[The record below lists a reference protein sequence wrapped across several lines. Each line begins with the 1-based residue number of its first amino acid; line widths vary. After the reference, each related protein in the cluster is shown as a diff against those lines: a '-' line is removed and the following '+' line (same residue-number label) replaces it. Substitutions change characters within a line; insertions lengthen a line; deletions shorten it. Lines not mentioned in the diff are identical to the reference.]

1 MADNWYVILELE
13 FDPPVEDE
21 QKISDRI
28 DEKAKFWSTHFN
40 DFKMGAQ
47 YRAWHQNIPQIKKD
61 MIGATN
67 IRKQLAAD
75 ACTIVYN
82 PVDKLL
88 KTIGRKGN
96 ITADEGDKL
105 SKKLKISIDVVKKR
119 AAKLGIKWDAS
130 GVSKDYQ
137 ATYDKYYKT
146 KPQNASSFDGMKQ
159 MLSSFNVD
167 NLYDFLYINTTV
179 KNANRLPCETLRQR
193 AAEKKKTEFYK
204 NDSISGTGSKLCGQ
218 CELAF
223 KDESSKDVYDK
234 YLEYTKRKAILDD
247 AKSIADISGELSAE
261 QANEFIGQLTQIF
274 RDRKLSEEVLTA
286 FCKIEK
292 IFYNASGAETNN
304 ANIKVCRCGYIN
316 DISDGRKVCSNC
328 GLELEIKCPKCG
340 TTNDANIKVCKC
352 GFKFENIDRALAL
365 CEQAEHAIDALDFT
379 VAKAHLSDAARYWPN
394 SSKVQALKDRLA
406 EFEQRVGKEVEKM
419 RGAIKEKRY
428 CEARS
433 QYTNIQK
440 LFSGYSDTTI
450 EQEIS
455 QAITK
460 AQSLFNQAKAAKVEK
475 DILELC
481 AQAYDFCTDLPGVK
495 ELMPAPSAIT
505 GMSVSTNGSMK
516 TNIVSWN
523 STNDRSIRYIVVRST
538 NGWIQHIA
546 DGETVFRGSAN
557 SYSDK
562 AIEPGI
568 TYYYNV
574 FAERA
579 GVFSQGAKGE
589 SVVNL
594 FEISNVSITAA
605 DASLNIMWD
614 SLPANATA
622 EIYEVAANG
631 NKKLIATSSSDCY
644 LVSGLIN
651 GATYSYQ
658 VCLAYIVNG
667 KKEVTKGVVKSGVP
681 DCPPEP
687 IDTLRVKPSQDDN
700 FEAIWYQ
707 DGSNDVRLFCSTQKP
722 KYNLGDIVSLSNLEQ
737 EMRPLQQRPLSS
749 QTNQSLK
756 PNEKG
761 ASFQYN
767 GTELL
772 YIVAVVVKSGSAVFG
787 SLARASKGETVNIKD
802 IRPVNGQINIY
813 IDAPTT
819 ATGFVVL
826 YRFDQFPSDIGDVKT
841 IRKYIPLKQYQ
852 LNSAIVLDTLEP
864 KKYYF
869 SVFAEF
875 KRDGEKDY
883 SAGSDYL
890 FDNSPREN
898 ITYSISV
905 NKKLFGDRSVVLEF
919 EAENREF
926 ELPAIDVMSAIG
938 NTPMFKETATHF
950 FSIPAQHVNGTLT
963 VKIPLTKS
971 LPKNTYIKAFLKEKS
986 ATDVLLSGIKPQ
998 PKIQLRLKLKSN
1010 YKIS

>member
-495 ELMPAPSAIT
+495 ELMPAPSAVT

>member
-21 QKISDRI
+21 QKIADKI
-28 DEKAKFWSTHFN
+28 DERAKYWSTHFN

-61 MIGATN
+61 MIGAAN

-75 ACTIVYN
+75 ACTIVYG

-105 SKKLKISIDVVKKR
+105 SKKLKISVDVVKKR

-130 GVSKDYQ
+130 GGSKDYQ

-167 NLYDFLYINTTV
+167 NLYDFLYVNTTV

-204 NDSISGTGSKLCGQ
+204 NDSVSGTGSKLCGQ

-261 QANEFIGQLTQIF
+261 QADEFIGQLTQIF

-292 IFYNASGAETNN
+292 ISYNASGSETHN
-304 ANIKVCRCGYIN
+304 ANIKVCRCGCIN
-316 DISDGRKVCSNC
+316 DVSDGRKVCSNC

-340 TTNDANIKVCKC
+340 TTNAANIKDCKSV
-352 GFKFENIDRALAL
+352 FKYENIDRALAL

-379 VAKAHLSDAARYWPN
+379 VAKAHLSDATRYWPN

-406 EFEQRVGKEVEKM
+406 EFEQRVGKEVAKM
-419 RGAIKEKRY
+419 RDAIKEKRF

-433 QYTNIQK
+433 QYTSIQK
-440 LFSGYSDTTI
+440 LFSGYSDATI

-455 QAITK
+455 QSITK
-460 AQSLFNQAKAAKVEK
+460 AQALFNQAKVAKVEK

-481 AQAYDFCTDLPGVK
+481 AQAYELCSDLPGVK
-495 ELMPAPSAIT
+495 ELMPAPSAVT
-505 GMSVSTNGSMK
+505 GMFVNVNGNMK
-516 TNIVSWN
+516 TNTVSWTA
-523 STNDRSIRYIVVRST
+523 TNDKSIKYIVVRST

-546 DGETVFRGSAN
+546 DGETIFRGSAN

-562 AIEPGI
+562 AIEPGV

-589 SVVNL
+589 AVVNL
-594 FEISNVSITAA
+594 FELSNVSITAA
-605 DASLNIMWD
+605 DASLNITWD

-622 EIYEVAANG
+622 EIYEVASNG
-631 NKKLIATSSSDCY
+631 NKKLVATSSSDCY
-644 LVSGLIN
+644 LVSGLTN
-651 GATYSYQ
+651 GTTYSYQ
-658 VCLAYIVNG
+658 VLLSYIVNG
-667 KKEVTKGVVKSGVP
+667 KKEVTKGIVKSGVP

-687 IDTLRVKPSQDDN
+687 IDTLRVKPTQDDS
-700 FEAIWYQ
+700 FEAIWFQ
-707 DGSNDVRLFCSTQKP
+707 DNANDVRLFCSAQKP
-722 KYNLGDIVSLSNLEQ
+722 KYNLGDIVSLLNLEQ

-787 SLARASKGETVNIKD
+787 SLARASKGETVNIKA

-826 YRFDQFPSDIGDVKT
+826 YRFDQFSSDLGDVKT

-905 NKKLFGDRSVVLEF
+905 NKKLFGDSSVVLEF
-919 EAENREF
+919 EAENKEF
-926 ELPAIDVMSAIG
+926 ELPTIDVMSAIG
-938 NTPMFKETATHF
+938 NTPMFKSSAKLFH
-950 FSIPAQHVNGTLT
+950 SIPAQHVDGSLQ
-963 VKIPLTKS
+963 VKIPL
-971 LPKNTYIKAFLKEKS
+971 PKGLAKDTYIKAFFKDEK
-986 ATDVLLSGIKPQ
+986 AQAGN
-998 PKIQLRLKLKSN
+998 QLRLKLKSN
-1010 YKIS
+1010 YKIN

>member
-21 QKISDRI
+21 QKIADKI
-28 DEKAKFWSTHFN
+28 EEKAKFWSSNSTHFK
-40 DFKMGAQ
+40 FGPQ
-47 YRAWHQNIPQIKKD
+47 YKAWLQKVPQIKKD
-61 MIGATN
+61 MMGETN

-75 ACTIVYN
+75 ACTQVYG
-82 PVDKLL
+82 PIDKLL
-88 KTIGRKGN
+88 KTIGRKGY
-96 ITADEGDKL
+96 ISDVEGNKL
-105 SKKLKISIDVVKKR
+105 ATSKKISVDVVKKR
-119 AAKLGIKWDAS
+119 ALNLGIEWRKDT
-130 GVSKDYQ
+130 VDYQ
-137 ATYDKYYKT
+137 SLYEKYYKT
-146 KPQNASSFDGMKQ
+146 KPQNFAMYDQ
-159 MLSSFNVD
+159 DIERLASFNVED
-167 NLYDFLYINTTV
+167 LYGFLYVGTTV
-179 KNANRLPCETLRQR
+179 KNAKDLPCETLRLR
-193 AAEKKKTEFYK
+193 AVEKKETFVKHDAQSSNGE
-204 NDSISGTGSKLCGQ
+204 KLCGQ
-218 CELAF
+218 CLLAF
-223 KDESSKDVYDK
+223 KDDASKTVYDA
-234 YLEYTKRKAILDD
+234 YLEYTRRKSVLDEL
-247 AKSIADISGELSAE
+247 KSVASYSDEFTKE
-261 QANEFIGQLTQIF
+261 QAEIYIGQLTQIF
-274 RDRKLSEEVLTA
+274 KDRKLAQDVLAA

-292 IFYNASGAETNN
+292 ISYSASDAET
-304 ANIKVCRCGYIN
+304 ANSKIKVCRCGCIN
-316 DISDGRKVCSNC
+316 DVSDGRKVCSNC

-340 TTNDANIKVCKC
+340 TANDANIKVCKC

-365 CEQAEHAIDALDFT
+365 CEQADHAIDTLDFT

-394 SSKVQALKDRLA
+394 SAKVQALKDKLT

-455 QAITK
+455 QAIMK

-481 AQAYDFCTDLPGVK
+481 AQAYDLCSDLPGVK
-495 ELMPAPSAIT
+495 ELMPAPSAVT

-523 STNDRSIRYIVVRST
+523 STNDKSIRYIVVRST

-562 AIEPGI
+562 AIDPGI

-644 LVSGLIN
+644 LVSGLNN
-651 GATYSYQ
+651 GTTYSYQ

-737 EMRPLQQRPLSS
+737 EMRPLQQRPLSA

-756 PNEKG
+756 ANEKG

-787 SLARASKGETVNIKD
+787 SLARASKGETVNIKA

-852 LNSAIVLDTLEP
+852 LNSAIVLDTLES

-905 NKKLFGDRSVVLEF
+905 NKKLFGDSSVVLEF
-919 EAENREF
+919 EAENKEF

-938 NTPMFKETATHF
+938 NTPMFKSSAKLFH
-950 FSIPAQHVNGTLT
+950 SIPAQHVDGSLQ
-963 VKIPLTKS
+963 VKIPL
-971 LPKNTYIKAFLKEKS
+971 PKGLAKGTYIKAFFKDEK
-986 ATDVLLSGIKPQ
+986 AQAGN
-998 PKIQLRLKLKSN
+998 QLRLKLKSN

>member
-1 MADNWYVILELE
+1 
-13 FDPPVEDE
+13 
-21 QKISDRI
+21 
-28 DEKAKFWSTHFN
+28 
-40 DFKMGAQ
+40 
-47 YRAWHQNIPQIKKD
+47 
-61 MIGATN
+61 
-67 IRKQLAAD
+67 
-75 ACTIVYN
+75 
-82 PVDKLL
+82 
-88 KTIGRKGN
+88 
-96 ITADEGDKL
+96 
-105 SKKLKISIDVVKKR
+105 
-119 AAKLGIKWDAS
+119 
-130 GVSKDYQ
+130 
-137 ATYDKYYKT
+137 
-146 KPQNASSFDGMKQ
+146 
-159 MLSSFNVD
+159 
-167 NLYDFLYINTTV
+167 
-179 KNANRLPCETLRQR
+179 
-193 AAEKKKTEFYK
+193 
-204 NDSISGTGSKLCGQ
+204 
-218 CELAF
+218 
-223 KDESSKDVYDK
+223 SSKDVYDK
-234 YLEYTKRKAILDD
+234 YLEFTKQKAILDD
-247 AKSIADISGELSAE
+247 AKSIADISGELTAE
-261 QANEFIGQLTQIF
+261 QADEFIGQLTQIF
-274 RDRKLSEEVLTA
+274 RDRKLSEEVLVA
-286 FCKIEK
+286 FCKIKK
-292 IFYNASGAETNN
+292 ISYNASGAETHN
-304 ANIKVCRCGYIN
+304 ANIKVCRCGCIN
-316 DISDGRKVCSNC
+316 DVSDGRKVCSHC

-340 TTNDANIKVCKC
+340 TSNDANIKVCKC

-365 CEQAEHAIDALDFT
+365 CEQADHAIDALDFT
-379 VAKAHLSDAARYWPN
+379 VAKAHLTDAARYWPN
-394 SSKVQALKDRLA
+394 SAKVQALKDRLA
-406 EFEQRVGKEVEKM
+406 EFEQRVGKEVAKM
-419 RGAIKEKRY
+419 REAIKEKRY

-433 QYTNIQK
+433 QYTSIQK
-440 LFSGYSDTTI
+440 LFSGYSDASI

-460 AQSLFNQAKAAKVEK
+460 AQALFTQAKAAKVEK

-481 AQAYDFCTDLPGVK
+481 AQAYDLCSDLPGVK
-495 ELMPAPSAIT
+495 ELMPAPSAVS
-505 GMSVSTNGSMK
+505 GMSASANGNMK
-516 TNIVSWN
+516 TNIISWTA
-523 STNDRSIRYIVVRST
+523 TNDKSIRYIVVRSS
-538 NGWIQHIA
+538 NVWVQHIA

-562 AIEPGI
+562 AIEPGV

-579 GVFSQGAKGE
+579 GVCSQGAKGE

-605 DASLNIMWD
+605 DASLNITWD

-622 EIYEVAANG
+622 EIYEIGSNG

-644 LVSGLIN
+644 LVSGLTN
-651 GATYSYQ
+651 GTTYSYQ
-658 VCLAYIVNG
+658 VNLSYIVNG
-667 KKEVTKGVVKSGVP
+667 KKEVTKGVAKTGVP

-687 IDTLRVKPSQDDN
+687 IDTLRVKPSQDDT
-700 FEAIWYQ
+700 FEAIWFQ

-722 KYNLGDIVSLSNLEQ
+722 KYNLGDIVSLSTLEQ
-737 EMRPLQQRPLSS
+737 EMRPLQQRPLSP

-756 PNEKG
+756 ANEKG

-772 YIVAVVVKSGSAVFG
+772 YVVAVVVKSGSAVFG
-787 SLARASKGETVNIKD
+787 SLARASKGETVNIKA

-813 IDAPTT
+813 IDAPAT

-826 YRFDQFPSDIGDVKT
+826 HRFDQFPSDIGDVKT

-905 NKKLFGDRSVVLEF
+905 NKKLFGDSSVVLEF

-938 NTPMFKETATHF
+938 NTPMFKSSAKLFH
-950 FSIPAQHVNGTLT
+950 SIPAQHVDGSLQ
-963 VKIPLTKS
+963 VRIPF
-971 LPKNTYIKAFLKEKS
+971 PKGMAKDTYIKAFFKDEK
-986 ATDVLLSGIKPQ
+986 AQTGN
-998 PKIQLRLKLKSN
+998 QLRLKLKSN
-1010 YKIS
+1010 YKIN

>member
-21 QKISDRI
+21 QKISDKI
-28 DEKAKFWSTHFN
+28 DEKAKFWSSNSTHFK
-40 DFKMGAQ
+40 FGPQ
-47 YRAWHQNIPQIKKD
+47 YKAWLQKVPQIKKD
-61 MIGATN
+61 MMGSTN

-75 ACTIVYN
+75 ACIQVYG
-82 PVDKLL
+82 PIDKLL
-88 KTIGRKGN
+88 KTIGRKGY
-96 ITADEGDKL
+96 ISDVEGNKL
-105 SKKLKISIDVVKKR
+105 AASKKISIDIVKKR
-119 AAKLGIKWDAS
+119 AMKLGIEWRKDT
-130 GVSKDYQ
+130 VDYQ
-137 ATYDKYYKT
+137 ALYDKYYKT
-146 KPQNASSFDGMKQ
+146 KPQNAAMYDQ
-159 MLSSFNVD
+159 DVERLASFNVED
-167 NLYDFLYINTTV
+167 LYGFLYIDTTI
-179 KNANRLPCETLRQR
+179 KNAKDLPCETLRLR
-193 AAEKKKTEFYK
+193 AGEKKKTFVKHDAQSSNGE
-204 NDSISGTGSKLCGQ
+204 KLCGQ
-218 CELAF
+218 CLLAF
-223 KDESSKDVYDK
+223 KDDASKAVYDA
-234 YLEYTKRKAILDD
+234 YLEYRKRKSVLDD
-247 AKSIADISGELSAE
+247 LKSIASVSD
-261 QANEFIGQLTQIF
+261 EFTKDQMEIYIGQLTQIF
-274 RDRKLSEEVLTA
+274 KDRKLAEDVLVA

-292 IFYNASGAETNN
+292 ISYGASGAETHN
-304 ANIKVCRCGYIN
+304 ANIKVCRCGCIN
-316 DISDGRKVCSNC
+316 DVSDGRKVCSNC

-340 TTNDANIKVCKC
+340 TANDANIKVCKC

-379 VAKAHLSDAARYWPN
+379 VAKAHLSDATRYWPN
-394 SSKVQALKDRLA
+394 SSKVQDLKDRLA

-440 LFSGYSDTTI
+440 LFSGYSDITI

-481 AQAYDFCTDLPGVK
+481 AQAYDLCSDLPGVK
-495 ELMPAPSAIT
+495 ELMPAPSAVT

-523 STNDRSIRYIVVRST
+523 STNDKSIRYIVVRST
-538 NGWIQHIA
+538 NGWVQHIA

-644 LVSGLIN
+644 LVSGLNN
-651 GATYSYQ
+651 GTTYSYQ

-667 KKEVTKGVVKSGVP
+667 KKEVTKGIVKSGVP

-761 ASFQYN
+761 ASFQYS

-787 SLARASKGETVNIKD
+787 SLARASKGETVNIKA

-852 LNSAIVLDTLEP
+852 LNSAIVLDTLES

-883 SAGSDYL
+883 SAGSDCL

-905 NKKLFGDRSVVLEF
+905 NKKLFGDSSVVLEF
-919 EAENREF
+919 EAENKEF

-938 NTPMFKETATHF
+938 NTPMFKSSAKLFH
-950 FSIPAQHVNGTLT
+950 SIPAQHVNGSLQ
-963 VKIPLTKS
+963 VKIPL
-971 LPKNTYIKAFLKEKS
+971 PKGLAKDTYIKAFFKDEK
-986 ATDVLLSGIKPQ
+986 AQAGN
-998 PKIQLRLKLKSN
+998 QLRLKLKSN

>member
-21 QKISDRI
+21 QKIADKI
-28 DEKAKFWSTHFN
+28 DERAKFWSTHFN

-61 MIGATN
+61 MIGAAN

-75 ACTIVYN
+75 ACTIVYG

-119 AAKLGIKWDAS
+119 AAKLGIKWDTS
-130 GVSKDYQ
+130 GGSKDYQ

-167 NLYDFLYINTTV
+167 NLYDFLYVNTTV

-234 YLEYTKRKAILDD
+234 YLEYTKRKAILDY
-247 AKSIADISGELSAE
+247 AKSIADISDEYELTAE
-261 QANEFIGQLTQIF
+261 QADEFIGQLTQIF
-274 RDRKLSEEVLTA
+274 RDRKLSEEVLVA

-292 IFYNASGAETNN
+292 ISYNASGAETHN
-304 ANIKVCRCGYIN
+304 ANIKVCRCGCIN
-316 DISDGRKVCSNC
+316 DVSDGRKVCSNC

-340 TTNDANIKVCKC
+340 TSNDANIKVCKC
-352 GFKFENIDRALAL
+352 GFKFENIDKALAL
-365 CEQAEHAIDALDFT
+365 CEQADHAIDALDFT
-379 VAKAHLSDAARYWPN
+379 VAKAHLTDAARYWPN
-394 SSKVQALKDRLA
+394 SAKVQALKDRLA
-406 EFEQRVGKEVEKM
+406 EFEQRVGKEVAKM
-419 RGAIKEKRY
+419 REAIKEKRY

-433 QYTNIQK
+433 QYTSIQK
-440 LFSGYSDTTI
+440 LFSGYSDASI

-460 AQSLFNQAKAAKVEK
+460 AQALFNQAKAAKVEK

-481 AQAYDFCTDLPGVK
+481 AQAYDLCSDLPGVK
-495 ELMPAPSAIT
+495 ELMPAPSVVT
-505 GMSVSTNGSMK
+505 GMSVSANGNMK
-516 TNIVSWN
+516 TNIISWTA
-523 STNDRSIRYIVVRST
+523 TNDKSIRYIVVRSS

-562 AIEPGI
+562 AIEPGV

-579 GVFSQGAKGE
+579 GVYSQGAKGE

-605 DASLNIMWD
+605 DASLNISWD
-614 SLPANATA
+614 SLPPNATA
-622 EIYEVAANG
+622 EIYEVGSNG

-644 LVSGLIN
+644 LVSGLTN
-651 GATYSYQ
+651 GATYYYQ
-658 VCLAYIVNG
+658 VLLSYIVNG
-667 KKEVTKGVVKSGVP
+667 KKEVTKGVVKTGVP

-687 IDTLRVKPSQDDN
+687 IDTLRVKPSQDDT
-700 FEAIWYQ
+700 FEAIWFQ

-722 KYNLGDIVSLSNLEQ
+722 RYNLGDIVSLSTLEQ
-737 EMRPLQQRPLSS
+737 EMRPLQQRPLSP
-749 QTNQSLK
+749 QTNRSLK

-787 SLARASKGETVNIKD
+787 SLARASKGETVNIKA

-813 IDAPTT
+813 IDAPAT

-826 YRFDQFPSDIGDVKT
+826 HRFDQFPSDIGDVKT

-905 NKKLFGDRSVVLEF
+905 NKKLFGDSSVVLEF

-938 NTPMFKETATHF
+938 NTPMFKSSAKLFH
-950 FSIPAQHVNGTLT
+950 SIPAQHVDGSLQ
-963 VKIPLTKS
+963 VRIPF
-971 LPKNTYIKAFLKEKS
+971 PKGMAKDTYIKAFFKDEK
-986 ATDVLLSGIKPQ
+986 AQTGN
-998 PKIQLRLKLKSN
+998 QLRLKLKSN
-1010 YKIS
+1010 YKIN

>member
-21 QKISDRI
+21 QKIADKI
-28 DEKAKFWSTHFN
+28 DERAKFWSTHFN

-61 MIGATN
+61 MIGAAN
-67 IRKQLAAD
+67 IRMQLAAD
-75 ACTIVYN
+75 ACTIVYG

-119 AAKLGIKWDAS
+119 AAKLGIKWDTS
-130 GVSKDYQ
+130 GGSKDYQ

-167 NLYDFLYINTTV
+167 NLYDFLYVNTTV

-247 AKSIADISGELSAE
+247 AKSIADISGELTAE
-261 QANEFIGQLTQIF
+261 QADEFIGQLTQIF
-274 RDRKLSEEVLTA
+274 RDRKLSEEVLVA

-292 IFYNASGAETNN
+292 ISYNASGAETHN
-304 ANIKVCRCGYIN
+304 ANIKVCRCGCIN
-316 DISDGRKVCSNC
+316 DVSDGRKVCSNC

-340 TTNDANIKVCKC
+340 TSNDANIKVCKC

-365 CEQAEHAIDALDFT
+365 CEQADHAIDALDFT
-379 VAKAHLSDAARYWPN
+379 VAKAHLTDAARYWPN
-394 SSKVQALKDRLA
+394 SAKVQALKDRLA
-406 EFEQRVGKEVEKM
+406 EFEQRVGKEVAKM
-419 RGAIKEKRY
+419 REAIKEKRY

-433 QYTNIQK
+433 QYTSIQK
-440 LFSGYSDTTI
+440 LFSGYSDTSI

-460 AQSLFNQAKAAKVEK
+460 AQALFTQAKAAKVEK

-481 AQAYDFCTDLPGVK
+481 AQAYDLCSDLPGVK
-495 ELMPAPSAIT
+495 ELMPAPSAVT
-505 GMSVSTNGSMK
+505 GMSVSANGNMK
-516 TNIVSWN
+516 TNIISWTA
-523 STNDRSIRYIVVRST
+523 TNDKSIRDIVVRSS
-538 NGWIQHIA
+538 NGWVQHIA

-562 AIEPGI
+562 AIEPGV

-579 GVFSQGAKGE
+579 GVCSQGAKGE

-605 DASLNIMWD
+605 DASLNITWD

-622 EIYEVAANG
+622 EIYEVGSSG

-644 LVSGLIN
+644 LVSGLTN

-658 VCLAYIVNG
+658 VLLSYIVNG
-667 KKEVTKGVVKSGVP
+667 KKEVTKGVVKTGVP

-687 IDTLRVKPSQDDN
+687 IDTLRVKPSQDDT
-700 FEAIWYQ
+700 FEAIWFQ

-722 KYNLGDIVSLSNLEQ
+722 RYNLGDIVSLSTLEQ
-737 EMRPLQQRPLSS
+737 EMRPLQQRPLSP

-767 GTELL
+767 GTELF

-787 SLARASKGETVNIKD
+787 SLARASKGETVNIKA

-813 IDAPTT
+813 IHAPAT

-826 YRFDQFPSDIGDVKT
+826 HRFDQFPSDIGDVKT

-905 NKKLFGDRSVVLEF
+905 NKKLFGDSSVVLEF
-919 EAENREF
+919 DAENKEF
-926 ELPAIDVMSAIG
+926 DLPAIDVMSAIG
-938 NTPMFKETATHF
+938 NTPMFKSSAKLFH
-950 FSIPAQHVNGTLT
+950 SIPAQHVDGSLQ
-963 VKIPLTKS
+963 VRIPF
-971 LPKNTYIKAFLKEKS
+971 PKGMAKDTYIKAFFKDEK
-986 ATDVLLSGIKPQ
+986 AQTGN
-998 PKIQLRLKLKSN
+998 QLRLKLKSN
-1010 YKIS
+1010 YKIN

>member
-21 QKISDRI
+21 QKIADKI
-28 DEKAKFWSTHFN
+28 DERAKFWSTHFN

-61 MIGATN
+61 MIGAAN
-67 IRKQLAAD
+67 IRRQLAAD
-75 ACTIVYN
+75 ACTIVYD
-82 PVDKLL
+82 PVDKLI
-88 KTIGRKGN
+88 KIIGRKGN
-96 ITADEGDKL
+96 ITPDEADKL
-105 SKKLKISIDVVKKR
+105 SKKLKITVDVVKKR
-119 AAKLGIKWDAS
+119 ATKLGIKWDLTPTPQN
-130 GVSKDYQ
+130 YQ
-137 ATYDKYYKT
+137 ALYDKYYKT
-146 KPQNASSFDGMKQ
+146 KPQNASSFEGMKQ

-167 NLYDFLYINTTV
+167 NLYDFLYVNTTV

-193 AAEKKKTEFYK
+193 ATEKKKTEFYK

-247 AKSIADISGELSAE
+247 AKNIADITGELSAE
-261 QANEFIGQLTQIF
+261 QADEFIGQLTQIF

-292 IFYNASGAETNN
+292 ISYNTSGSETHN
-304 ANIKVCRCGYIN
+304 ANVKVCRCGCIN
-316 DISDGRKVCSNC
+316 DVSDGRKVCSNC
-328 GLELEIKCPKCG
+328 GLELEIRCPECG

-365 CEQAEHAIDALDFT
+365 CEQAEHAIDALDFV
-379 VAKAHLSDAARYWPN
+379 VAKVHLSDATRYWPN
-394 SSKVQALKDRLA
+394 SAKVQALQDRLA
-406 EFEQRVGKEVEKM
+406 EFEQRVGKEVAKM
-419 RGAIKEKRY
+419 RDAIKEKRY

-433 QYTNIQK
+433 QYTSIQK
-440 LFSGYSDTTI
+440 LFSGYSDATI

-460 AQSLFNQAKAAKVEK
+460 AQSLFNQAKSAKIEK

-481 AQAYDFCTDLPGVK
+481 AQAYDLCSDLPGVK
-495 ELMPAPSAIT
+495 ELMPAPSAVT
-505 GMSVSTNGSMK
+505 GMLVSANGNMR

-523 STNDRSIRYIVVRST
+523 STNDKSIRYIVVRSQ

-546 DGETVFRGSAN
+546 DGETIFRGSAN

-562 AIEPGI
+562 AIEPGV

-579 GVFSQGAKGE
+579 GVCSQGAKGE

-594 FEISNVSITAA
+594 FEISNVFITAA

-631 NKKLIATSSSDCY
+631 NKKLVATSSSDCY
-644 LVSGLIN
+644 LVSGLNN
-651 GATYSYQ
+651 GTTYSYQ
-658 VCLAYIVNG
+658 VLLSYIVNG
-667 KKEVTKGVVKSGVP
+667 KKEVTNGVVKSGVP

-687 IDTLRVKPSQDDN
+687 IDTLRIKPSQDDN

-707 DGSNDVRLFCSTQKP
+707 GGSNDVRLFCSTQKP

-737 EMRPLQQRPLSS
+737 EMRPLQQRPLSP

-787 SLARASKGETVNIKD
+787 SLATSKGETVNIKA

-813 IDAPTT
+813 IDAP
-819 ATGFVVL
+819 AAAVGFVVL
-826 YRFDQFPSDIGDVKT
+826 HRFDQFPSDIGDVKT
-841 IRKYIPLKQYQ
+841 IRKYIPFKQYQ
-852 LNSAIVLDTLEP
+852 LNSAIVLNTLEP

-883 SAGSDYL
+883 SPGSDYL

-905 NKKLFGDRSVVLEF
+905 NKKLFGDSSVILEF

-938 NTPMFKETATHF
+938 NTPMFKSSAKLFH
-950 FSIPAQHVNGTLT
+950 SIPAQHVDGSLQI
-963 VKIPLTKS
+963 KIPFTKGMA
-971 LPKNTYIKAFLKEKS
+971 KDTYIKAFFKDEKS
-986 ATDVLLSGIKPQ
+986 QAGN
-998 PKIQLRLKLKSN
+998 QLRLKLKSN
-1010 YKIS
+1010 YKIN

>member
-261 QANEFIGQLTQIF
+261 QADEFIGQLTQIF

-631 NKKLIATSSSDCY
+631 NKKLVATSSSDCY

-950 FSIPAQHVNGTLT
+950 FSIPAQHVKGTLT

-971 LPKNTYIKAFLKEKS
+971 LPKNTYIKAFLKEES

>member
-21 QKISDRI
+21 QIIADKI
-28 DEKAKFWSTHFN
+28 DERAKFWSTHFN

-67 IRKQLAAD
+67 IRKQLATD
-75 ACTIVYN
+75 ACTIVYG

-96 ITADEGDKL
+96 ITPDEADKL
-105 SKKLKISIDVVKKR
+105 SKKLKITVDVVKKR
-119 AAKLGIKWDAS
+119 ATKLGIKWDPTPTPQN
-130 GVSKDYQ
+130 YQ
-137 ATYDKYYKT
+137 ALYDKYYKT

-167 NLYDFLYINTTV
+167 NLYDFLYLNTTV

-193 AAEKKKTEFYK
+193 ATEKKKTEFYK

-247 AKSIADISGELSAE
+247 AKSIADITGELSAE
-261 QANEFIGQLTQIF
+261 QADEIIGQLTQIF
-274 RDRKLSEEVLTA
+274 RDRKLSEEVLVA

-292 IFYNASGAETNN
+292 ISYNASGAETHN
-304 ANIKVCRCGYIN
+304 ANVKVCRCGCIN
-316 DISDGRKVCSNC
+316 DVSDGRKVCSNC

-340 TTNDANIKVCKC
+340 AANDANIKVCKC

-365 CEQAEHAIDALDFT
+365 CEQADHAIDALDFT

-394 SSKVQALKDRLA
+394 STKVQALKDRLA
-406 EFEQRVGKEVEKM
+406 EFEQRVGKEVAKM
-419 RGAIKEKRY
+419 REAIKEKRY

-433 QYTNIQK
+433 QYTSIQK
-440 LFSGYSDTTI
+440 LFSGYSDASI

-460 AQSLFNQAKAAKVEK
+460 AQTLFNQAKAAKVEK

-481 AQAYDFCTDLPGVK
+481 AQAYDLCSDLPGVK
-495 ELMPAPSAIT
+495 ELMPAPSAVT
-505 GMSVSTNGSMK
+505 GMSVSANGNMK
-516 TNIVSWN
+516 TNIISWTA
-523 STNDRSIRYIVVRST
+523 TNDKSIRYIVVRSS
-538 NGWIQHIA
+538 NGWVQHIA

-562 AIEPGI
+562 QIEPGV

-579 GVFSQGAKGE
+579 GVCSQGAKGE

-605 DASLNIMWD
+605 DASLNITWD

-622 EIYEVAANG
+622 EIYEIGSNG

-644 LVSGLIN
+644 LVSGLTN
-651 GATYSYQ
+651 GTTYSYQ
-658 VCLAYIVNG
+658 VNLSYIVNG
-667 KKEVTKGVVKSGVP
+667 KKEVTKGVVKTGVP

-687 IDTLRVKPSQDDN
+687 IDTLRVKPSQDDT
-700 FEAIWYQ
+700 FEAIWFQ

-722 KYNLGDIVSLSNLEQ
+722 RYNLGDIVSLSTLEQ
-737 EMRPLQQRPLSS
+737 EMRPLQQRPLSP

-756 PNEKG
+756 ANEKG

-787 SLARASKGETVNIKD
+787 SLARASKGETVNIKA

-813 IDAPTT
+813 IDAPAT
-819 ATGFVVL
+819 ATGFIVL
-826 YRFDQFPSDIGDVKT
+826 HRFDQFPSDIGDVKT

-905 NKKLFGDRSVVLEF
+905 NKKLFGDSSVVLEF

-926 ELPAIDVMSAIG
+926 ELPAIDVMSAVG
-938 NTPMFKETATHF
+938 NTPMFKSSAKLFH
-950 FSIPAQHVNGTLT
+950 SIPAQHVDGSLQVRIPFPKGTA
-963 VKIPLTKS
+963 KD
-971 LPKNTYIKAFLKEKS
+971 TYIKAFFKDEK
-986 ATDVLLSGIKPQ
+986 AQTGN
-998 PKIQLRLKLKSN
+998 QLRLKLKSN
-1010 YKIS
+1010 YKIN

>member
-1 MADNWYVILELE
+1 MADNWYVILELD

-21 QKISDRI
+21 QKIADKI
-28 DEKAKFWSTHFN
+28 DERAKFWSTHFN

-61 MIGATN
+61 MIGAAN

-75 ACTIVYN
+75 ACTIVYG

-105 SKKLKISIDVVKKR
+105 SKKLKISVDVVKKR
-119 AAKLGIKWDAS
+119 AAKLGIKWDSA
-130 GVSKDYQ
+130 GGGKDYQ

-167 NLYDFLYINTTV
+167 NLYDFLYLNTTV
-179 KNANRLPCETLRQR
+179 KNAHRLPCETLRQR

-234 YLEYTKRKAILDD
+234 YLEYTKRKAILDE
-247 AKSIADISGELSAE
+247 AKSIADISEELTAE
-261 QANEFIGQLTQIF
+261 QGDEIIGQLTQIF
-274 RDRKLSEEVLTA
+274 RDRKLSEEVLAA
-286 FCKIEK
+286 FCKVEK
-292 IFYNASGAETNN
+292 ISYKSAGAETHN
-304 ANIKVCRCGYIN
+304 ANIKVCRCGCIN
-316 DISDGRKVCSNC
+316 DVSDGRKVCRNC
-328 GLELEIKCPKCG
+328 GSELEIKCPKCG
-340 TTNDANIKVCKC
+340 TVNDANIKVCKC

-365 CEQAEHAIDALDFT
+365 CEQAEYAIDTLDFT

-394 SSKVQALKDRLA
+394 SAKVQALKDKLT
-406 EFEQRVGKEVEKM
+406 EFEQRVGAAVAKM
-419 RGAIKEKRY
+419 RDAIKKKRY

-433 QYTNIQK
+433 QYTSIQK
-440 LFSGYSDTTI
+440 LFSGYSDATI

-460 AQSLFNQAKAAKVEK
+460 AQSLFNRAKAAKVEK

-481 AQAYDFCTDLPGVK
+481 AQAYDLCADLPGVK
-495 ELMPAPSAIT
+495 EFMPAPSAVT
-505 GMSVSTNGSMK
+505 GMSVSANGNMK
-516 TNIVSWN
+516 VNIVSWTA
-523 STNDRSIRYIVVRST
+523 TNDKSIRYIVVRST

-546 DGETVFRGSAN
+546 DGETIFRGSAN
-557 SYSDK
+557 SYTDK
-562 AIEPGI
+562 TIEPGV

-579 GVFSQGAKGE
+579 GVFSKGAKGE
-589 SVVNL
+589 SAVNL

-605 DASLNIMWD
+605 DASLNITWD

-622 EIYEVAANG
+622 EIYEVSSNG
-631 NKKLIATSSSDCY
+631 GKKLIATSSSDSY
-644 LVSGLIN
+644 LVSSLTN
-651 GATYSYQ
+651 GVTYSYQ
-658 VCLAYIVNG
+658 VLLSYIVNG
-667 KKEVTKGVVKSGVP
+667 KKETTKGVIKSGVP

-687 IDTLRVKPSQDDN
+687 IDTLRVKPSQDDS
-700 FEAIWYQ
+700 FEAIWFQ
-707 DGSNDVRLFCSTQKP
+707 DSANDVRLFCSTQKP

-737 EMRPLQQRPLSS
+737 EMRPLQQRPLSP

-761 ASFQYN
+761 ASFQYS

-787 SLARASKGETVNIKD
+787 SLARASKGETVNIKAV
-802 IRPVNGQINIY
+802 RPVNGQINIY
-813 IDAPTT
+813 IDAPAT

-826 YRFDQFPSDIGDVKT
+826 HRFDQFPSDIGDVKT
-841 IRKYIPLKQYQ
+841 IRKYVPLKQYQ
-852 LNSAIVLDTLEP
+852 LNNAIVLDNLEP

-883 SAGSDYL
+883 SAGADYL

-898 ITYSISV
+898 ITYSIAV
-905 NKKLFGDRSVVLEF
+905 NKKLFGDSSVVLEF
-919 EAENREF
+919 QAENREF
-926 ELPAIDVMSAIG
+926 ELPAIDVMSATG
-938 NTPMFKETATHF
+938 NTPMFKSSAKLF
-950 FSIPAQHVNGTLT
+950 YSIPAQHVDGSLQ
-963 VKIPLTKS
+963 VKIPL
-971 LPKNTYIKAFLKEKS
+971 PKGMAKDTYIKAFFKDEK
-986 ATDVLLSGIKPQ
+986 AQAGN
-998 PKIQLRLKLKSN
+998 QLRLKLKSN
-1010 YKIS
+1010 YKIN

>member
-21 QKISDRI
+21 QKIADKI
-28 DEKAKFWSTHFN
+28 EEKAKFWSSNSTHFK
-40 DFKMGAQ
+40 FGPQ
-47 YRAWHQNIPQIKKD
+47 YKAWLQKVPQIKKD
-61 MIGATN
+61 MMGETN

-75 ACTIVYN
+75 ACTQVYG
-82 PVDKLL
+82 PIDKLL
-88 KTIGRKGN
+88 KTIGRKGY
-96 ITADEGDKL
+96 ISDVEGNKL
-105 SKKLKISIDVVKKR
+105 ATSKKISVDVVKKR
-119 AAKLGIKWDAS
+119 ALNLGIEWRKDT
-130 GVSKDYQ
+130 VDYQ
-137 ATYDKYYKT
+137 SLYEKYYKT
-146 KPQNASSFDGMKQ
+146 KPQNFAMYDQ
-159 MLSSFNVD
+159 DIERLASFNVED
-167 NLYDFLYINTTV
+167 LYGFLYVGTTV
-179 KNANRLPCETLRQR
+179 KNAKDLPCETLRLR
-193 AAEKKKTEFYK
+193 AVEKKETFVKHDAQSSNGE
-204 NDSISGTGSKLCGQ
+204 KLCGQ
-218 CELAF
+218 CLLAF
-223 KDESSKDVYDK
+223 KDDASKTVYDA
-234 YLEYTKRKAILDD
+234 YLEYTRRKSVLDEL
-247 AKSIADISGELSAE
+247 KSVASYSDEFTKE
-261 QANEFIGQLTQIF
+261 QAEIYIGQLTQIF
-274 RDRKLSEEVLTA
+274 KDRKLAQDVLAA

-292 IFYNASGAETNN
+292 ISYSASDAET
-304 ANIKVCRCGYIN
+304 ANSKIKVCRCGCIN
-316 DISDGRKVCSNC
+316 DVSDGRKVCSNC

-340 TTNDANIKVCKC
+340 TANDANIKVCKC

-365 CEQAEHAIDALDFT
+365 CEQADHAIDTLDFT

-394 SSKVQALKDRLA
+394 SAKVQALKDKLT

-455 QAITK
+455 QAIMK

-481 AQAYDFCTDLPGVK
+481 AQAYDLCSDLPGVK
-495 ELMPAPSAIT
+495 ELMPAPSAVT

-523 STNDRSIRYIVVRST
+523 STNDKSIRYIVVRST

-562 AIEPGI
+562 AIDPGI

-579 GVFSQGAKGE
+579 GVCSQGAKGE

-605 DASLNIMWD
+605 DASLNITWD

-622 EIYEVAANG
+622 EIYEVGSSG

-644 LVSGLIN
+644 LVSGLTN

-658 VCLAYIVNG
+658 VLLSYIVNG
-667 KKEVTKGVVKSGVP
+667 KKEVTKGVVKTGVP

-687 IDTLRVKPSQDDN
+687 IDTLRVKPSQDDT
-700 FEAIWYQ
+700 FEAIWFQ

-722 KYNLGDIVSLSNLEQ
+722 RYNLGDIVSLSTLEQ
-737 EMRPLQQRPLSS
+737 EMRPLQQRPLSP

-787 SLARASKGETVNIKD
+787 SLARASKGETVNIKA

-813 IDAPTT
+813 IHAPAT

-826 YRFDQFPSDIGDVKT
+826 HRFDQFPSDIGDVKT

-905 NKKLFGDRSVVLEF
+905 NKKLFGDSSVVLEF
-919 EAENREF
+919 EAENKEF
-926 ELPAIDVMSAIG
+926 DLPAIDVMSAIG
-938 NTPMFKETATHF
+938 NTPMFKSSAKLFH
-950 FSIPAQHVNGTLT
+950 SIPAQHVDGSLQ
-963 VKIPLTKS
+963 VRIPF
-971 LPKNTYIKAFLKEKS
+971 PKGMAKDTYIKAFFKDEK
-986 ATDVLLSGIKPQ
+986 AQTGN
-998 PKIQLRLKLKSN
+998 QLRLKLKSN
-1010 YKIS
+1010 YKIN

>member
-21 QKISDRI
+21 QKISDKI
-28 DEKAKFWSTHFN
+28 DEKAKFWSSNSTHFK
-40 DFKMGAQ
+40 FGPQ
-47 YRAWHQNIPQIKKD
+47 YKAWLQKVPQIKKD
-61 MIGATN
+61 MMGSTN

-75 ACTIVYN
+75 ACIQVYG
-82 PVDKLL
+82 PIDKLL
-88 KTIGRKGN
+88 KTIGRKGY
-96 ITADEGDKL
+96 ISDVEGNKL
-105 SKKLKISIDVVKKR
+105 AASKKISIDIVKKR
-119 AAKLGIKWDAS
+119 AMKLGIEWRKDT
-130 GVSKDYQ
+130 VDYQ
-137 ATYDKYYKT
+137 ALYDKYYKT
-146 KPQNASSFDGMKQ
+146 KPQNAAMYDQ
-159 MLSSFNVD
+159 DVERLASFNVED
-167 NLYDFLYINTTV
+167 LYGFLYIDTTV
-179 KNANRLPCETLRQR
+179 KNAKDLPCETLRLR
-193 AAEKKKTEFYK
+193 AGEKKKTFVKHDAQSSNGE
-204 NDSISGTGSKLCGQ
+204 KLCGQ
-218 CELAF
+218 CLLAF
-223 KDESSKDVYDK
+223 KDDASKAVYDA
-234 YLEYTKRKAILDD
+234 YLEYRKRKSVLDD
-247 AKSIADISGELSAE
+247 LKSIASVSD
-261 QANEFIGQLTQIF
+261 EFTKDQMEIYIGQLTQIF
-274 RDRKLSEEVLTA
+274 KDRKLAEDVLVA

-292 IFYNASGAETNN
+292 ISYGASGAETHN
-304 ANIKVCRCGYIN
+304 ANIKVCRCGCIN
-316 DISDGRKVCSNC
+316 DVSDGRKVCSNC

-340 TTNDANIKVCKC
+340 TANDANIKVCKC

-379 VAKAHLSDAARYWPN
+379 VAKAHLSDATRYWPN
-394 SSKVQALKDRLA
+394 SSKVQDLKDRLA

-440 LFSGYSDTTI
+440 LFSGYSDITI

-481 AQAYDFCTDLPGVK
+481 AQAYDLCSDLPGVK
-495 ELMPAPSAIT
+495 ELMPAPSAVT

-523 STNDRSIRYIVVRST
+523 STNDKSIRYIVVRST
-538 NGWIQHIA
+538 NGWVQHIA

-644 LVSGLIN
+644 LVSGLNN
-651 GATYSYQ
+651 GTTYSYQ

-667 KKEVTKGVVKSGVP
+667 KKEVTKGIVKSGVP

-761 ASFQYN
+761 ASFQYS

-787 SLARASKGETVNIKD
+787 SLARASKGETVNIKA

-852 LNSAIVLDTLEP
+852 LNSAIVLDTLES

-883 SAGSDYL
+883 SAGSDCL

-905 NKKLFGDRSVVLEF
+905 NKKLFGDSSVVLEF
-919 EAENREF
+919 EAENKEF
-926 ELPAIDVMSAIG
+926 ELPATDVMSAIG
-938 NTPMFKETATHF
+938 NTPMFKSSAKLFH
-950 FSIPAQHVNGTLT
+950 SIPAQHVNGSLQ
-963 VKIPLTKS
+963 VKIPL
-971 LPKNTYIKAFLKEKS
+971 PKGLAKDTYIKAFFKDEK
-986 ATDVLLSGIKPQ
+986 AQAGN
-998 PKIQLRLKLKSN
+998 QLRLKLKSN

>member
-21 QKISDRI
+21 QKIADKI
-28 DEKAKFWSTHFN
+28 DERAKFWSTHFN

-61 MIGATN
+61 MIGAAN
-67 IRKQLAAD
+67 IRKQLATD
-75 ACTIVYN
+75 ACTIVYG

-105 SKKLKISIDVVKKR
+105 SKKLKISLDVVKKR

-130 GVSKDYQ
+130 GGSKDYQ

-146 KPQNASSFDGMKQ
+146 KPQNASAFDGMKQ
-159 MLSSFNVD
+159 MLSSFNVG

-223 KDESSKDVYDK
+223 KDESSKDIYDK

-261 QANEFIGQLTQIF
+261 QADEFIGQLTQIF

-292 IFYNASGAETNN
+292 ISYNASGAETHNV
-304 ANIKVCRCGYIN
+304 NIKVCRCGCIN
-316 DISDGRKVCSNC
+316 DVSDGRKVCRNC

-340 TTNDANIKVCKC
+340 SVNDANIKVCKC
-352 GFKFENIDRALAL
+352 GFRFENIDRALAL

-406 EFEQRVGKEVEKM
+406 EFEQRVGKEVAKM
-419 RGAIKEKRY
+419 RDAIKEKRY

-433 QYTNIQK
+433 QYTSIQK
-440 LFSGYSDTTI
+440 LFSGYFDAAI

-455 QAITK
+455 KSITK
-460 AQSLFNQAKAAKVEK
+460 AQALFNQAKASKVEK

-481 AQAYDFCTDLPGVK
+481 AQAYDFCSDLPGVK
-495 ELMPAPSAIT
+495 ELMPAPPAVT
-505 GMSVSTNGSMK
+505 GMSVSANGNMK

-523 STNDRSIRYIVVRST
+523 ATNDKSIRYIVVRSI

-546 DGETVFRGSAN
+546 DGETIFRGSAN

-562 AIEPGI
+562 AIEPGV

-574 FAERA
+574 FSERA
-579 GVFSQGAKGE
+579 GVCSQGAKSE

-622 EIYEVAANG
+622 EIYEVTSNG

-644 LVSGLIN
+644 LVSGLTN
-651 GATYSYQ
+651 GTTYSYQ
-658 VCLAYIVNG
+658 VLLSYIVNG

-687 IDTLRVKPSQDDN
+687 IDTLRVKPAQDDN
-700 FEAIWYQ
+700 FDAIWYQ
-707 DGSNDVRLFCSTQKP
+707 DGANDVRLFCSTQKP
-722 KYNLGDIVSLSNLEQ
+722 KYNLGDIISLSNLEQ
-737 EMRPLQQRPLSS
+737 EMRPLQQRPLSP

-767 GTELL
+767 GSELL

-787 SLARASKGETVNIKD
+787 SLARASKGETVNIKA

-905 NKKLFGDRSVVLEF
+905 NKKLFGENSVVLEF
-919 EAENREF
+919 EAENKEF
-926 ELPAIDVMSAIG
+926 ELPAIEVMSAVG
-938 NTPMFKETATHF
+938 NTPMFKASAKLFH
-950 FSIPAQHVNGTLT
+950 SIPAQHVGGSLQ
-963 VKIPLTKS
+963 VRIPF
-971 LPKNTYIKAFLKEKS
+971 PKGIAKDTYIKAFFKDEKS
-986 ATDVLLSGIKPQ
+986 QTGS
-998 PKIQLRLKLKSN
+998 QLRLKLKSN
-1010 YKIS
+1010 YKIN

>member
-21 QKISDRI
+21 QKISDKI
-28 DEKAKFWSTHFN
+28 DEKAKFWSSNSTHFK
-40 DFKMGAQ
+40 FGPQ
-47 YRAWHQNIPQIKKD
+47 YKAWLQKVPQIKKD
-61 MIGATN
+61 MMGSTN

-75 ACTIVYN
+75 ACIQVYG
-82 PVDKLL
+82 PIDKLL
-88 KTIGRKGN
+88 KTIGRKGY
-96 ITADEGDKL
+96 ISDVEGNKL
-105 SKKLKISIDVVKKR
+105 AASKKISIDIVKKR
-119 AAKLGIKWDAS
+119 AMKLGIEWRKDT
-130 GVSKDYQ
+130 VDYQ
-137 ATYDKYYKT
+137 ALYDKYYKT
-146 KPQNASSFDGMKQ
+146 KPQNAAMYDQ
-159 MLSSFNVD
+159 DVERLASFNVED
-167 NLYDFLYINTTV
+167 LYGFLYIDTTI
-179 KNANRLPCETLRQR
+179 KNAKDLPCETLRLR
-193 AAEKKKTEFYK
+193 AGEKKKTFVKHDAQSSNGE
-204 NDSISGTGSKLCGQ
+204 KLCGQ
-218 CELAF
+218 CLLAF
-223 KDESSKDVYDK
+223 KDDASKAVYDA
-234 YLEYTKRKAILDD
+234 YLEYRKRKSVLDD
-247 AKSIADISGELSAE
+247 LKSIASVSD
-261 QANEFIGQLTQIF
+261 EFTKDQMEIYIGQLTQIF
-274 RDRKLSEEVLTA
+274 KDRKLAEDVLVA

-292 IFYNASGAETNN
+292 ISYGASGAETHN
-304 ANIKVCRCGYIN
+304 ANIKVCRCGCIN
-316 DISDGRKVCSNC
+316 DVSDGRKVCSNC

-340 TTNDANIKVCKC
+340 TANDANIKVCKC

-379 VAKAHLSDAARYWPN
+379 VAKAHLSDATRYWPN
-394 SSKVQALKDRLA
+394 SSKVQDLKDRLA

-440 LFSGYSDTTI
+440 LFSGYSDITI

-481 AQAYDFCTDLPGVK
+481 AQAYDLCSDLPGVK
-495 ELMPAPSAIT
+495 ELMPAPSAVT

-523 STNDRSIRYIVVRST
+523 STNDKSIRYIVVRST
-538 NGWIQHIA
+538 NGWVQHIA

-644 LVSGLIN
+644 LVSGLNN
-651 GATYSYQ
+651 GTTYSYQ

-667 KKEVTKGVVKSGVP
+667 KKEVTKGIVKSGVP

-761 ASFQYN
+761 ASFQYS

-787 SLARASKGETVNIKD
+787 SLARASKGETVNIKA

-852 LNSAIVLDTLEP
+852 LNSAIVLDTLES

-883 SAGSDYL
+883 SAGSDCL

-905 NKKLFGDRSVVLEF
+905 NKKLFGDSSVVLEF
-919 EAENREF
+919 EAENKEF
-926 ELPAIDVMSAIG
+926 ELPATDVMSAIG
-938 NTPMFKETATHF
+938 NTPMFKSSAKLFH
-950 FSIPAQHVNGTLT
+950 SIPAQHVNGSLQ
-963 VKIPLTKS
+963 VKIPL
-971 LPKNTYIKAFLKEKS
+971 PKGLAKDTYIKAFFKDEK
-986 ATDVLLSGIKPQ
+986 AQAGN
-998 PKIQLRLKLKSN
+998 QLRLKLKSN